1 MSEVDRG
8 LHHAVAPDV
17 TRDETR
23 NTFDEDHLTFGEAG
37 SSLAAKRRFGWIGDV
52 PQFVAAQTVS
62 ARRRRPVRRGAAY
75 GGYHPI

>member
-1 MSEVDRG
+1 MGEGDHG

-52 PQFVAAQTVS
+52 PQFVAAQTVKR
-62 ARRRRPVRRGAAY
+62 A
-75 GGYHPI
+75 